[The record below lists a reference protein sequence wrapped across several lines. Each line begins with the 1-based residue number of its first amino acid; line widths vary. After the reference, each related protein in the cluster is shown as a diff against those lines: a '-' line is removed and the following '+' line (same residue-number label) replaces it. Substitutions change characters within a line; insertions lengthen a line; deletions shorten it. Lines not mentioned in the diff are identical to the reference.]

1 MVRIVSSNDSW
12 DWEELRKT
20 CLQVTRRYAR
30 NSAEAEDSAQNAL
43 LRAWRNK
50 AKLRD
55 GERRKEWVSRIARNE
70 ALRERERR
78 VPDPIEDFDSGGEED
93 PRLPAIIDR
102 EAVGGALRS
111 LSAQE
116 RELIRLRYE
125 TDLTQSAI
133 ADHLGIP
140 EGTVKVRLYRVRDKL
155 RGMEIQ

>member
-1 MVRIVSSNDSW
+1 M
-12 DWEELRKT
+12 
-20 CLQVTRRYAR
+20 
-30 NSAEAEDSAQNAL
+30 